1 MTKTLELALSKAAA
15 LSEPAQE
22 QLGRE
27 LLERID
33 MMSRLRADIEVG
45 LRELDAGL
53 GAEIEMADIIGQ
65 ARAGHGRP

>member
-1 MTKTLELALSKAAA
+1 MNKTLELALSKAAA
-15 LSEPAQE
+15 LSEQAQG

-33 MMSRLRADIEVG
+33 VMTRLRNDIEIG

-53 GAEIEMADIIGQ
+53 GTETEFDALAASMAGK
-65 ARAGHGRP
+65 RA

>member
-15 LSEPAQE
+15 LSETAQE

-33 MMSRLRADIEVG
+33 MMSRLRADIDVG

-53 GAEIEMADIIGQ
+53 GTEIEMADLIRQ
-65 ARAGHGRP
+65 ARSEHG